1 MRRLISIAL
10 LALIGGA
17 AYADLVAT
25 TRLGR
30 PAPVAQAVCTAC

>member
-17 AYADLVAT
+17 AYADLIT
-25 TRLGR
+25 TTGPRR
-30 PAPVAQAVCTAC
+30 PAPMTQTVCTEC